1 MSKVKQKQQ
10 SRRAEIIVAATKLM
24 DTASF
29 AEISV
34 NQICEAAGISI
45 GTFYHYFQKKSDILA
60 GLLLL
65 ADEDLAQNVLETLR
79 PGQERENLMKVALG
93 FSAYV
98 QRAGMERTALSTSVT
113 LSDVGLDGEKRLMN
127 RTVEE
132 IFARGQAD
140 GSFTEAYSSEELAS
154 FSLVVMRGVV
164 ADWARR
170 GNPYDLSRRME
181 DVVGLFLAGVCA
193 GGQGLQKQ

>member
-1 MSKVKQKQQ
+1 MSKVKLKQQ

-65 ADEDLAQNVLETLR
+65 ADEDLAQNVLETLQ

-98 QRAGMERTALSTSVT
+98 QRAGMERTALSTSVA

-127 RTVEE
+127 RTVEA

-154 FSLVVMRGVV
+154 FFLVVMRGVV

-193 GGQGLQKQ
+193 GGQGPQKQ